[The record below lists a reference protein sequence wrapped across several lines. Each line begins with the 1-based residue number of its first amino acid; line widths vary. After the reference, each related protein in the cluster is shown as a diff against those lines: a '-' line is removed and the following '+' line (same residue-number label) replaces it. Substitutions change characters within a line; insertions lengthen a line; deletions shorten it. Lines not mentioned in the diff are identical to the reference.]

1 MPGAPAFLGKFSAV
15 RRELSAMFLERD
27 EVVEGALCALL
38 ARAHVLLVGPP
49 GTAKSLLAHELCRRI
64 EEGVYF
70 QWLLTRFTTPEELF
84 GAVSLKAL
92 ERDEYRRVTDGK
104 LPEAHISFLDEV
116 FKASSSILNA
126 LLTVMNERIFHNGR
140 VPEPVPLLTLF
151 GASNELP
158 DEDELMALYDR
169 FLLRFAVD
177 YLEEDFRFLQMLQLG
192 PPATRTAIRLEEL
205 TAAMRAAAEV
215 AVPESVL
222 QDLASLRRDLGRK
235 GIVASDRRYRQ
246 SLDVLR
252 ARAWLSGREAVSTD
266 DLTLL
271 QHVLW
276 SDPEERREVQAS
288 LHQLLAGHEEEARQL
303 LAQAHELKAWAD
315 RPWDTEDEAVRAVV
329 EAMTKI
335 RRVGAKLEELAA
347 QARARGRNAEAV
359 DEARAELAALEKAI
373 KAEHLSEEEQ

>member
-1 MPGAPAFLGKFSAV
+1 MPGAPAILEKFSAV
-15 RRELSAMFLERD
+15 RRELGAMFLERD

-104 LPEAHISFLDEV
+104 LPEAHICFLDEV

-177 YLEEDFRFLQMLQLG
+177 YLTEDFRFLQMLKLS
-192 PPATRTAIRLEEL
+192 PPATRTAIRLDEL

-235 GIVASDRRYRQ
+235 GIIASDRRYRQ

-252 ARAWLSGREAVSTD
+252 ARAWLSGRKAVSGD

-303 LAQAHELKAWAD
+303 LAQAQELKAWAD

-329 EAMTKI
+329 EALTKI

-347 QARARGRNAEAV
+347 QARARGRNAVAV